1 MTPDRKEQLVTGVG
15 VREYFQDA
23 VQAALI
29 NQRLSV
35 CDETVIY
42 IVNLLIV
49 FVRAEQLFESTEDGF
64 RIKPLVMIYAEVVEA
79 RSDNERDRSLQKL
92 GDIALFISGLFAHSL
107 SRSLVD
113 VDYYIAMGGSA
124 YTYLADSGRVSRNNR
139 VLKEVY
145 IELGNSFTKFVDVF
159 AEVGEQAQLNDSSDI
174 LRLYEIWQCSG
185 SDHAAEKLRKLG
197 IQPLRIQ
204 PLTH

>member
-15 VREYFQDA
+15 VREYFQGA

-42 IVNLLIV
+42 IVNLLTV
-49 FVRAEQLFESTEDGF
+49 FVRAEQLFESTEDGL
-64 RIKPLVMIYAEVVEA
+64 RLKPLVMIYAEVIEA

-124 YTYLADSGRVSRNNR
+124 YSYLADSGRVSRNNR

-145 IELGNSFTKFVDVF
+145 IELGNSFSKFVDVF

-197 IQPLRIQ
+197 IQPLRSQ

>member
-15 VREYFQDA
+15 IREYFQDA

-42 IVNLLIV
+42 IVNLLTV
-49 FVRAEQLFESTEDGF
+49 FVRAEQLFESTEDGL
-64 RIKPLVMIYAEVVEA
+64 RLKPLVMIYAEVIEA

-124 YTYLADSGRVSRNNR
+124 YSYLADSGRVSRNNR

-145 IELGNSFTKFVDVF
+145 IELGNSFSKFVDVF

-174 LRLYEIWQCSG
+174 LRLDEIWQCSG

-197 IQPLRIQ
+197 IQPLRTQ

>member
-15 VREYFQDA
+15 IREYFQDA

-42 IVNLLIV
+42 IVNLLTV
-49 FVRAEQLFESTEDGF
+49 FVRAEQLFESTEDGL
-64 RIKPLVMIYAEVVEA
+64 RLKPLVMIYAEVIEA

-113 VDYYIAMGGSA
+113 VD
-124 YTYLADSGRVSRNNR
+124 
-139 VLKEVY
+139 
-145 IELGNSFTKFVDVF
+145 
-159 AEVGEQAQLNDSSDI
+159 
-174 LRLYEIWQCSG
+174 RLY
-185 SDHAAEKLRKLG
+185 
-197 IQPLRIQ
+197 RINE
-204 PLTH
+204 PS

>member
-1 MTPDRKEQLVTGVG
+1 
-15 VREYFQDA
+15 
-23 VQAALI
+23 
-29 NQRLSV
+29 
-35 CDETVIY
+35 
-42 IVNLLIV
+42 
-49 FVRAEQLFESTEDGF
+49 
-64 RIKPLVMIYAEVVEA
+64 
-79 RSDNERDRSLQKL
+79 
-92 GDIALFISGLFAHSL
+92 
-107 SRSLVD
+107 
-113 VDYYIAMGGSA
+113 MGGSA

-145 IELGNSFTKFVDVF
+145 IELGNSFAKFVDVF